1 MLSFYSRRP
10 SQLLRLTAV
19 FGGLVFAKLS
29 KLLNQ
34 ENALSAPC
42 LRSGFGSPQ
51 APSWSKGMLRTGVI
65 RHCHIFV

>member
-1 MLSFYSRRP
+1 VS
-10 SQLLRLTAV
+10 
-19 FGGLVFAKLS
+19 AKLS

-42 LRSGFGSPQ
+42 LRGGFGSPQ

-65 RHCHIFV
+65 SHCHIFV